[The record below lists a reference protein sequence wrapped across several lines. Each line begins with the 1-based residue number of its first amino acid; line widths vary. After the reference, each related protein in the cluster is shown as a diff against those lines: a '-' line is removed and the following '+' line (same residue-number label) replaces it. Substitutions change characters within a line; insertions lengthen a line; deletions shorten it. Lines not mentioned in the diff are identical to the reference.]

1 MSDNEFFDNINNEAK
16 PEGEQIA
23 QDGAYGWQ
31 STMPQK
37 EEKAEESGAG
47 STGGWTAGDTA
58 QDTGAAQNTGSAQ
71 NAEGTEQNAE
81 RAEQSTGGAGQTA
94 DTAQNAEKTAYNWNQ
109 YQNSSAE
116 KNTGSRTESYTYTG
130 AYAEASAKELRKAAK
145 EAKRHEKQQKKEAK
159 RQRGTGRRVLG
170 RVAAA
175 VMTGILFGC
184 ATAGAFIGV
193 LHLTGYADQMEK
205 SIEAAKLVEEYSR
218 NQENNIAT
226 GTVVNTSSSDSE
238 TDVQAVY
245 NKALPSVVAI
255 TNTATYNYNYGFFS
269 YEDEVQGSGSGIIIG
284 KNDTE
289 LLIVTN
295 YHVIEDANSLTVT
308 FVDDQTVDAYV
319 KGTAEENDLAVVAVM
334 LDDME
339 ASTKS
344 SISIATLGSED
355 EVKVGQKVVAIGNAL
370 GYGQV
375 LTVGYVS
382 AVDREVTIDNKVLTL
397 LQTDAAINPGNSGGA
412 LLNMNGEVIG
422 INSAKYSD
430 TDVEGMGFA
439 IPISLVKEII
449 DDLMTRETMIKV
461 SADEMGYLGVSVVN
475 SSSTNAY
482 GMPTGAYVYSI
493 AENTPAANSDLQEG
507 DIITKLNDTVVDSKE
522 DLTNNLAYYKGGT
535 TVTLTVQRR
544 VQGRYQEMQIEI
556 TLGYRKDYVQE

>member
-1 MSDNEFFDNINNEAK
+1 MSDNEFFDNINNNSESG
-16 PEGEQIA
+16 GEQIA
-23 QDGAYGWQ
+23 QDGNYGWQ

-37 EEKAEESGAG
+37 EEKAEG
-47 STGGWTAGDTA
+47 SAETATDTTAEAEENARIWNEAQNSTETTAEGGA
-58 QDTGAAQNTGSAQ
+58 QDVSAQ
-71 NAEGTEQNAE
+71 G
-81 RAEQSTGGAGQTA
+81 
-94 DTAQNAEKTAYNWNQ
+94 
-109 YQNSSAE
+109 
-116 KNTGSRTESYTYTG
+116 YTRTG
-130 AYAEASAKELRKAAK
+130 AYAEASAKELSRAAK
-145 EAKRHEKQQKKEAK
+145 EARRNEKQQKKEAK
-159 RQRGTGRRVLG
+159 RQRKAGRRILG

-175 VMTGILFGC
+175 VMTGVLFGC

-193 LHLTGYADQMEK
+193 IHLTGYADQMEK
-205 SIEAAKLVEEYSR
+205 TIEAARLVEEYSQK
-218 NQENNIAT
+218 QENNIST

-245 NKALPSVVAI
+245 NTALPSVVAI

-284 KNDTE
+284 KNETE

-308 FVDDQTVDAYV
+308 FVDDETVEAYV

-334 LDDME
+334 LEDMKG
-339 ASTKS
+339 STKA

-355 EVKVGQKVVAIGNAL
+355 EVQVGQKVVAIGNAL

-412 LLNMNGEVIG
+412 LLNMKGEVIG

-439 IPISLVKEII
+439 IPISLVREII
-449 DDLMTRETMIKV
+449 DDLMTRETQIKV
-461 SADEMGYLGVSVVN
+461 SEDEMGYLGVSVVN

-493 AENTPAANSDLQEG
+493 AENTPAADSDLQEG
-507 DIITKLNDTVVDSKE
+507 DIITRLNDTLIDSKE

-544 VQGRYQEMQIEI
+544 VQGHYEEMKIDI
-556 TLGYRKDYVQE
+556 TLGFRKDYVQE